1 MKRCDASRTAAIAS
15 LVVVLAAGCADV
27 GDEPQDRRSEPS
39 VAERRTGSVPMG
51 TSPRPR
57 SSGAAIAPSAT
68 VTPDSSRYEAAPSDD
83 PDLSY
88 SRQRTV
94 ACLQKKGARVG
105 IVRGWDE
112 RRTAFADL
120 AQANSVEVSRKSRN
134 VLMAFTDSPEAAAF
148 LVDTLRVPDDPYRLE
163 AKGSVVLLYRPE
175 AIQQAATFG
184 ACLR

>member
-1 MKRCDASRTAAIAS
+1 MKWCDASRTAAIAS
-15 LVVVLAAGCADV
+15 LLVLLAAGCANA
-27 GDEPQDRRSEPS
+27 GDEPQDRRSES
-39 VAERRTGSVPMG
+39 SAAERRAGSVPRA
-51 TSPRPR
+51 TAPRPR

-68 VTPDSSRYEAAPSDD
+68 VTPDSSPDEAGPGEE
-83 PDLSY
+83 PDRSY

-105 IVRGWDE
+105 SVRDWDE

-120 AQANSVEVSRKSRN
+120 AQANSVEVSRNSRN

-175 AIQQAATFG
+175 AIPEAATLG

>member
-1 MKRCDASRTAAIAS
+1 MKRCDAWRTAAIAG
-15 LVVVLAAGCADV
+15 LVVVLAAGCAGG
-27 GDEPQDRRSEPS
+27 GDEAQDRRSRAA
-39 VAERRTGSVPMG
+39 VAERRAGPPPMD
-51 TSPRPR
+51 TSQRPR
-57 SSGAAIAPSAT
+57 SSGAVIAPSAT
-68 VTPDSSRYEAAPSDD
+68 VTPDPSGNAPAPSED
-83 PDLSY
+83 PDVSY

-105 IVRGWDE
+105 NVRDWDE

-134 VLMAFTDSPEAAAF
+134 VLMAFTESPEAAAF

-163 AKGSVVLLYRPE
+163 AKGSVVLLYRPQ